1 MNIKQE
7 AKPTNEFSN
16 HQPISKQIKNPI
28 AMSPNNPLRSI
39 PKIAH
44 IEQKNISIRLPI
56 KTAPITLSSVR
67 VNNLTAK
74 KFVNPISLNNRS
86 TSSLNKK
93 PQKEIRSQTEN
104 LLKSKT
110 KANIGL
116 AETSNT
122 KIVLVKPKRA
132 ISSVKTSNKIQPMDK
147 KLISSKTVSQNKVE
161 NKGNHKKNI
170 GINLTFLLTVFRKI
184 KVKKLAMGFMG
195 LLFYS
200 RFIPNRYTL
209 KKNLKIQVFKKP
221 ILCWQSKQLLNTIEG
236 NKIEETEILENSTN
250 FNKRNTILSLLEI
263 KTTAND
269 QIIIS
274 KKEKISS
281 ENLSFEFLKNPIP
294 DFSQSKATKFFEQ
307 KIKGFFNK

>member
-1 MNIKQE
+1 MNSKHE

-16 HQPISKQIKNPI
+16 YQPFSKQLKNPI
-28 AMSPNNPLRSI
+28 AMPPNNRLRSI

-44 IEQKNISIRLPI
+44 IEQKNISTRLPI

-67 VNNLTAK
+67 INNLTAK
-74 KFVNPISLNNRS
+74 KFVSPINLNNRS
-86 TSSLNKK
+86 TSSLDKK

-110 KANIGL
+110 KSNIGL

-122 KIVLVKPKRA
+122 KIVLVKPKRS
-132 ISSVKTSNKIQPMDK
+132 ISSIKTPNKIQPVNK
-147 KLISSKTVSQNKVE
+147 KLFSSKTVSQNKVE

-170 GINLTFLLTVFRKI
+170 GINLTFLLSVFKKI
-184 KVKKLAMGFMG
+184 KVKKLVMGFMG

-200 RFIPNRYTL
+200 KFIPNGYTL
-209 KKNLKIQVFKKP
+209 KRNLKIEVFKKP
-221 ILCWQSKQLLNTIEG
+221 ILCCLSKQLLNIIES
-236 NKIEETEILENSTN
+236 NKIEETGILENTTN
-250 FNKRNTILSLLEI
+250 GNKRNSILSLLEI
-263 KTTAND
+263 KTPAND
-269 QIIIS
+269 QITIS

-281 ENLSFEFLKNPIP
+281 EKLSFEFLKNPVS